1 MRISDWSSDV
11 CSSDLLR
18 AIDRLPAER
27 PQGEEEDVEAG
38 PPPGDADDRDEHQDG
53 GQQPSGG
60 HGQPAEDEP
69 EEVEDEGEHGNLTGP
84 ERQEPTTAAML
95 GRADRRQ
102 EPSGG
107 EAAGVKSHPQ
117 RTEEHTYENKRIR
130 S

>member
-84 ERQEPTTAAML
+84 ERQEPSTAPML
-95 GRADRRQ
+95 GRPARRQ
-102 EPSGG
+102 DDR
-107 EAAGVKSHPQ
+107 KSTRMNSSH
-117 RTEEHTYENKRIR
+117 
-130 S
+130 